1 MPVRISSAQ
10 FASLIGAL
18 ALLAASCAPAAQPS
32 PAAAPAKPA
41 EQPAAAPAKPA
52 AEPAAKAPASKDA
65 AAPAKPVLSKAEGPS
80 PALEQ
85 LVAAAKAEG
94 KLNLA
99 GPSSLGDNAAQRLV
113 AAMNA
118 KYGTSIQVT
127 WTGAGQAG
135 PVVAQIITERA
146 TGGKTTWD
154 IFITNDGQMVKL
166 FTEDQ
171 LQKYNYRET
180 FNLPEAGTGFE
191 SSVTGFANQLILP
204 AYNSKL
210 VQPADVPKTWE
221 DVVDPKWKGKV
232 GVSTS
237 VHHLVRLSQG
247 WGDEKA
253 TEYARKLGALDP
265 KLGQLNESYDRLVLG
280 ETQLNFTQTNSQLER
295 GKQKGDPVSFAMDV
309 RPAIGS
315 WYYCGALK
323 GAQNPNTALLFCGFM
338 MEKAAFDIWAEGQ
351 GRESIFDPSTE
362 VGRIYAKNKQDVVLL
377 DDDFAVNELEK
388 REKKYTPIIGF
399 R

>member
-1 MPVRISSAQ
+1 VSTRNSPSRLAN
-10 FASLIGAL
+10 LIGAL
-18 ALLAASCAPAAQPS
+18 ALLAAACAPAAQPS
-32 PAAAPAKPA
+32 PPPAKPA
-41 EQPAAAPAKPA
+41 EPAKPA
-52 AEPAAKAPASKDA
+52 AAEPAKPAAPPAAKPDA
-65 AAPAKPVLSKAEGPS
+65 AAKTN

-99 GPSSLGDNAAQRLV
+99 GPSSLGDSAAQRLV
-113 AAMNA
+113 AGMNA
-118 KYGTSIQVT
+118 RYGTNIQVT

-146 TGGKTTWD
+146 TGGKTSYD
-154 IFITNDGQMVKL
+154 IFLINDGQMVKL

-171 LQKYNYRET
+171 LQKFDYRST
-180 FNLPEAGTGFE
+180 FNLPEGATGFD
-191 SSVTGFANQLILP
+191 STVTGFANQLILP
-204 AYNSKL
+204 AYNTKL
-210 VQPADVPKTWE
+210 VPPADAPKSWD
-221 DVVDPKWKGKV
+221 DVVDPKWKGKI

-237 VHHLVRLSQG
+237 VHHLVRLSQV

-280 ETQLNFTQTNSQLER
+280 ETMMNFTQTNSQLER
-295 GKQKGDPVSFAMDV
+295 GKQKGDPVSWALDV

-323 GAQNPNTALLFCGFM
+323 GASNPNTALLFCGYM
-338 MEKAAFDIWAEGQ
+338 MDNAAFDVWAQNQ
-351 GRESIFDPSTE
+351 GRELIFDPTTE
-362 VGRIYAKNKQDVVLL
+362 LGNIYAKNKQDVVLL
-377 DDDFAVNELEK
+377 DDKFAVEELEK